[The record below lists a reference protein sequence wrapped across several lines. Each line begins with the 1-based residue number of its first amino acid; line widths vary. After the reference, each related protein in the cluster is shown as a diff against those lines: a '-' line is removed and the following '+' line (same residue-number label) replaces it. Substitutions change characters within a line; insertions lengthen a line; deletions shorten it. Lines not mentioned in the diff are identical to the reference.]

1 MRLIL
6 VFIALSLLMAW
17 AGSTPRGDAPGAYTT
32 LVVGLLL
39 LSGYAAGHFLSRL
52 RLPRITGYLCVGM
65 LTGPYLLGFLTREAV
80 GQLGFLNELA
90 VTFIA
95 LAAGGELRMSELRER
110 MSVILHSILSQTTI
124 VFIIVTIFVFLAAPL
139 LPFTASF
146 SNLQLLTVGTLFGVL
161 AVARSPSSAIAI
173 VNETRATGPFTE
185 TALGV
190 TVALDVFVIVLF
202 GAAISFCEVV
212 MSPAAALDLGF
223 IAGLSVEVLLGIG
236 AGLGVGLALGFYID
250 RVRANL
256 PLLLLGTA
264 LLVTSISHGFAVY
277 LKESYGLSIHLE
289 PLLICVTAGFTVQ
302 NVSRQGSRFIE
313 AIESVGLPVYVL
325 FFTLAGAG
333 LNLDALTQT
342 WTVAILLVGVRAGAI
357 YLSAYA
363 GGRLGGDP
371 PRFNRIAGLAYLTQ
385 AGVSLGLALEVTRRF
400 PGWGDAF
407 VTVIVAVIAVNQ
419 MIGPIAMK
427 QALVRAGETR
437 EVQY

>member
-17 AGSTPRGDAPGAYTT
+17 AGATPPGVAPGAYTT

-39 LSGYAAGHFLSRL
+39 LSGYLAGHFLSRL

-65 LTGPYLLGFLTREAV
+65 LTGPYLLGFLTREAL

-95 LAAGGELRMSELRER
+95 LAAGGELRVAELRER
-110 MSVILHSILSQTTI
+110 MNVIFLSILSQTAV
-124 VFIIVTIFVFLAAPL
+124 VFIIVTVFVFLAAPL

-146 SNLQLLTVGTLFGVL
+146 SSFQVLTVGMLFGVL

-173 VNETRATGPFTE
+173 INETRAMGPFTE

-190 TVALDVFVIVLF
+190 TVALDVLVIVLF
-202 GAAISFCEVV
+202 GAAVSFCEVA
-212 MSPAAALDLGF
+212 MSPAAALDPGF
-223 IAGLSVEVLLGIG
+223 VAALSVEVLLGIG
-236 AGLGVGLALGFYID
+236 AGLVVGLALGFYID

-264 LLVTSISHGFAVY
+264 LLVTSISHGFAAY
-277 LKESYGLSIHLE
+277 LKEAYGFSIHLE

-313 AIESVGLPVYVL
+313 AIESVSLPVYVL

-333 LNLDALTQT
+333 LNLEALMQT
-342 WTVAILLVGVRAGAI
+342 WTIAILIVGVRTGSI

-371 PRFNRIAGLAYLTQ
+371 PRFNRLAGLTYLTQ
-385 AGVSLGLALEVTRRF
+385 AGVSLGLALEVSRRF

-407 VTVIVAVIAVNQ
+407 VTVIVAIIAVNQ

-427 QALVRAGETR
+427 QALIRAGETR
-437 EVQY
+437 EA

>member
-17 AGSTPRGDAPGAYTT
+17 AGATPPGVAPGAYTT

-39 LSGYAAGHFLSRL
+39 LSGYLAGHFLSIL

-65 LTGPYLLGFLTREAV
+65 LTGPYLLGFLTREAL

-95 LAAGGELRMSELRER
+95 LAAGGELRVAELRER
-110 MSVILHSILSQTTI
+110 MSVIFLSILSQTTV
-124 VFIIVTIFVFLAAPL
+124 VFIIVSVFVFLAAPL
-139 LPFTASF
+139 IPFTASF
-146 SNLQLLTVGTLFGVL
+146 TSFQVLTVGMLFGVL

-173 VNETRATGPFTE
+173 INETRAMGPFTE

-190 TVALDVFVIVLF
+190 TVALDVLVIVLF
-202 GAAISFCEVV
+202 GAAVSFCEVV
-212 MSPAAALDLGF
+212 MSPAAALDPGF

-236 AGLGVGLALGFYID
+236 AGLVVGLALGYYID

-264 LLVTSISHGFAVY
+264 LLVTSISHGFAAY
-277 LKESYGLSIHLE
+277 LKAAYGLSIHLE

-313 AIESVGLPVYVL
+313 AIESVSLPVYVL

-333 LNLDALTQT
+333 LNLEALLQT
-342 WTVAILLVGVRAGAI
+342 WTIAILLVGVRAGAI
-357 YLSAYA
+357 YMSAYT

-371 PRFNRIAGLAYLTQ
+371 PRFNRLAGLTYLTQ
-385 AGVSLGLALEVTRRF
+385 AGVSLGLALEVSRRF

-427 QALVRAGETR
+427 QALIRAGETR
-437 EVQY
+437 EA

>member
-17 AGSTPRGDAPGAYTT
+17 AGATPPGVAPGAYTT

-39 LSGYAAGHFLSRL
+39 LSGYLAGHFLSIL

-65 LTGPYLLGFLTREAV
+65 LTGPYLLGFLTREAL

-95 LAAGGELRMSELRER
+95 LAAGGELRVVELRER
-110 MSVILHSILSQTTI
+110 MSVIFLSILSQTTV
-124 VFIIVTIFVFLAAPL
+124 VFIIVSVFVFLAAPL

-146 SNLQLLTVGTLFGVL
+146 TSFQVLTVGMLFGVL

-173 VNETRATGPFTE
+173 INETRAMGPFTE

-190 TVALDVFVIVLF
+190 TVALDVLVIVLF
-202 GAAISFCEVV
+202 GAAVSFCEVV
-212 MSPAAALDLGF
+212 MSPAAALDPGF

-236 AGLGVGLALGFYID
+236 AGLVVGLALGYYID

-264 LLVTSISHGFAVY
+264 LLVTSISHGFAAY
-277 LKESYGLSIHLE
+277 LKAAYGLSIHLE

-313 AIESVGLPVYVL
+313 AIESVSLPVYVL

-333 LNLDALTQT
+333 LNLEALLQT
-342 WTVAILLVGVRAGAI
+342 WTIAILLVGVRAGAI
-357 YLSAYA
+357 YMSAYT

-371 PRFNRIAGLAYLTQ
+371 PRFNRLAGLTYLTQ
-385 AGVSLGLALEVTRRF
+385 AGVSLGLALEVSRRF

-427 QALVRAGETR
+427 QALIRAGETR
-437 EVQY
+437 EA

>member
-6 VFIALSLLMAW
+6 VFVALSLLMAW
-17 AGSTPRGDAPGAYTT
+17 AGATPPGDAPGAYAT

-39 LSGYAAGHFLSRL
+39 LSGYVAGHVLATL

-65 LTGPYLLGFLTREAV
+65 LTGPFLLGFLTREAV
-80 GQLGFLNELA
+80 SQLGFVNELA

-95 LAAGGELRMSELRER
+95 LAAGGELRVAELRER
-110 MSVILHSILSQTTI
+110 MNVIFLSMLSQTTV
-124 VFIIVTIFVFLAAPL
+124 VFIIVTVFVFLAAPL
-139 LPFTASF
+139 LPFTATFTS
-146 SNLQLLTVGTLFGVL
+146 LQILTVGMLFGVL

-173 VNETRATGPFTE
+173 INETRAMGPFTE

-190 TVALDVFVIVLF
+190 TVALDVLVIILF
-202 GAAISFCEVV
+202 GAAVSFCEVV
-212 MSPAAALDLGF
+212 MSPATALDVGF
-223 IAGLSVEVLLGIG
+223 IATLGGEVLLGIG
-236 AGLGVGLALGFYID
+236 AGLVVGLALGYYID
-250 RVRANL
+250 RVRVNL
-256 PLLLLGTA
+256 PLLLLGAA
-264 LLVTSISHGFAVY
+264 LLVTSISHGFAAY
-277 LKESYGLSIHLE
+277 LKEAYGLSIHPE

-302 NVSRQGSRFIE
+302 NVSRQGFRFIE
-313 AIESVGLPVYVL
+313 AIESVSLPVYVL

-333 LNLDALTQT
+333 LNLDALRQT
-342 WTVAILLVGVRAGAI
+342 WTIAILLVAVRAGAI

-371 PRFNRIAGLAYLTQ
+371 PRFNRLAGLTYLTQ
-385 AGVSLGLALEVTRRF
+385 AGVSLGLAMEVTRRF

-427 QALVRAGETR
+427 QALTRAGETR
-437 EVQY
+437 EA

>member
-1 MRLIL
+1 
-6 VFIALSLLMAW
+6 MAW
-17 AGSTPRGDAPGAYTT
+17 AGATPSGDAPGAYTT

-39 LSGYAAGHFLSRL
+39 LSGHVAGHVLSRL

-95 LAAGGELRMSELRER
+95 LAAGGELRVADLKDR
-110 MSVILHSILSQTTI
+110 MKVILLTILSLTAI
-124 VFIIVTIFVFLAAPL
+124 VFSIVTVFVWFTRSL
-139 LPFTASF
+139 LPFTAAF
-146 SNLQLLTVGTLFGVL
+146 SSLQVLAVGMLFGVL

-173 VNETRATGPFTE
+173 INETRALGPFTE

-190 TVALDVFVIVLF
+190 TVALDVLVIVLF

-212 MSPAAALDLGF
+212 MTPAAALDPGF

-236 AGLGVGLALGFYID
+236 AGVAVGLALGYYID

-264 LLVTSISHGFAVY
+264 LMVTSISHGVPAY
-277 LKESYGLSIHLE
+277 LKESFNLTIHLE

-302 NVSRQGSRFIE
+302 NVSRQGPHFIE
-313 AIESVGLPVYVL
+313 AIESVSLPVYVL

-333 LNLDALTQT
+333 LNLDALMQT
-342 WTVAILLVGVRAGAI
+342 WTIALLLVGVRAAAI
-357 YLSAYA
+357 YVSAYA

-371 PRFNRIAGLAYLTQ
+371 PRFNRIAGMAYLTQ

-400 PGWGDAF
+400 PGWGEAF

-427 QALVRAGETR
+427 QALTRAGETR
-437 EVQY
+437 EI

>member
-17 AGSTPRGDAPGAYTT
+17 AGATPPGDAPGAYTT

-39 LSGYAAGHFLSRL
+39 LSGYAAGHVLSRL

-65 LTGPYLLGFLTREAV
+65 LAGPYLLGFLTDEAV
-80 GQLGFLNELA
+80 SQLGFLNELA

-95 LAAGGELRMSELRER
+95 LAAGGELRVADLKDR
-110 MSVILHSILSQTTI
+110 MRVILLTILSLTAI
-124 VFIIVTIFVFLAAPL
+124 VFTIITLFVWSMRSL
-139 LPFTASF
+139 LPFTSDF
-146 SNLQLLTVGTLFGVL
+146 SSLQVLAVGMLFGVL

-173 VNETRATGPFTE
+173 INETRALGPFTE

-190 TVALDVFVIVLF
+190 TVVMDVFVIVLF
-202 GAAISFCEVV
+202 AAAISFCEVM

-223 IAGLSVEVLLGIG
+223 VVALSIEVLLGIG
-236 AGLGVGLALGFYID
+236 AGVVIGLALGFYID

-264 LLVTSISHGFAVY
+264 LLVTSISHGFAGY
-277 LKESYGLSIHLE
+277 LKEVHNLAIRPE

-333 LNLDALTQT
+333 LNLEALMQT
-342 WTVAILLVGVRAGAI
+342 WTIAVLLVGVRAGAI
-357 YLSAYA
+357 YLGAYI
-363 GGRLGGDP
+363 GGRLGGAP
-371 PRFNRIAGLAYLTQ
+371 PRFNRIAGMAYLTQ

-427 QALVRAGETR
+427 QALTRAGETR
-437 EVQY
+437 EA

>member
-17 AGSTPRGDAPGAYTT
+17 AGATPPGVAPGAYTT

-39 LSGYAAGHFLSRL
+39 LSGYLAGHFLSKL

-65 LTGPYLLGFLTREAV
+65 LTGPYLLGFLTREAL

-95 LAAGGELRMSELRER
+95 LAAGGELRVAELRER
-110 MSVILHSILSQTTI
+110 TNVIFLSILSQTTV
-124 VFIIVTIFVFLAAPL
+124 VFIIVTLFVFLAAPL

-146 SNLQLLTVGTLFGVL
+146 SRFQVLTVGMLFGVL

-173 VNETRATGPFTE
+173 INETRAMGPFTE

-190 TVALDVFVIVLF
+190 TVALDVLVIVLF
-202 GAAISFCEVV
+202 GAAVSFCEVV
-212 MSPAAALDLGF
+212 MSPAATLDPGF
-223 IAGLSVEVLLGIG
+223 IAVLSVEVLLGIG
-236 AGLGVGLALGFYID
+236 AGLVVGLALGYYID

-264 LLVTSISHGFAVY
+264 LLVTSISHGFAAH
-277 LKESYGLSIHLE
+277 LKEAYGFSIHLE

-313 AIESVGLPVYVL
+313 AIESVSLPVYVL

-333 LNLDALTQT
+333 LNLEALMQT
-342 WTVAILLVGVRAGAI
+342 WAIAILLAGVRAGAI

-371 PRFNRIAGLAYLTQ
+371 PRFNRLAGLTYLTQ
-385 AGVSLGLALEVTRRF
+385 AGVSLGLALEVIRRF

-427 QALVRAGETR
+427 QALIRAGEAL
-437 EVQY
+437 EA

>member
-6 VFIALSLLMAW
+6 VFVALSLLMAW
-17 AGSTPRGDAPGAYTT
+17 AGTTPAGDAPGAYTT

-39 LSGYAAGHFLSRL
+39 LSGYVAGHYLSRL

-95 LAAGGELRMSELRER
+95 LAAGGELRVAELRKR
-110 MSVILHSILSQTTI
+110 IRVISLSILSQTAIVFTI
-124 VFIIVTIFVFLAAPL
+124 VTGFVFLAAPL
-139 LPFTASF
+139 LPFADAF
-146 SNLQLLTVGTLFGVL
+146 SGLQVLTVGMLFGVL

-173 VNETRATGPFTE
+173 INETRAMGPFTE

-190 TVALDVFVIVLF
+190 TVALDVLVIVLF
-202 GAAISFCEVV
+202 GAAVSFCEVA
-212 MSPAAALDLGF
+212 MSPAAALDPGF

-236 AGLGVGLALGFYID
+236 AGLVVGLALGYYID

-264 LLVTSISHGFAVY
+264 LLVTSISHGFAAYV
-277 LKESYGLSIHLE
+277 KEAYGLSIHLE

-313 AIESVGLPVYVL
+313 AIESVSLPVYVL

-333 LNLDALTQT
+333 LNLEALMLT
-342 WTVAILLVGVRAGAI
+342 WAIAILLVGVRAGAI

-371 PRFNRIAGLAYLTQ
+371 PRFNRLAGLTYLTQ
-385 AGVSLGLALEVTRRF
+385 AGVSLGLALEVSRRF

-427 QALVRAGETR
+427 QALTRAGETR
-437 EVQY
+437 EA

>member
-6 VFIALSLLMAW
+6 VFIALSLLMAR
-17 AGSTPRGDAPGAYTT
+17 AGATQPGDAPGAYTT

-39 LSGYAAGHFLSRL
+39 LSGYAAGHVLSRMG
-52 RLPRITGYLCVGM
+52 LPRITGYLCVGM
-65 LTGPYLLGFLTREAV
+65 LTGPYLLGFLTRESV

-95 LAAGGELRMSELRER
+95 LAAGGELRLAELRER
-110 MSVILHSILSQTTI
+110 MRVILLSILTQISI
-124 VFIIVTIFVFLAAPL
+124 VFVIVTIFVFLAASL

-146 SNLQLLTVGTLFGVL
+146 SSLQLLTVGMLFGVL

-173 VNETRATGPFTE
+173 INETRASGPFTE

-202 GAAISFCEVV
+202 GAVTSFCEVV
-212 MSPAAALDLGF
+212 MSPAAALDMGF
-223 IAGLSVEVLLGIG
+223 IAGLGVEVILGIG
-236 AGLGVGLALGFYID
+236 AGLVVGLALGYYID
-250 RVRANL
+250 RVRVNL

-264 LLVTSISHGFAVY
+264 LLVTSISHGFAAYLREVY
-277 LKESYGLSIHLE
+277 DLNIHLE

-302 NVSRQGSRFIE
+302 NVSRQGSHFIE

-333 LNLDALTQT
+333 LNLDALMQT
-342 WTVAILLVGVRAGAI
+342 WTIAILLVGVRAGAI

-363 GGRLGGDP
+363 GGRMGGDP
-371 PRFNRIAGLAYLTQ
+371 PRFNRIAGLTYLTQ

-427 QALVRAGETR
+427 HALVRAGETR
-437 EVQY
+437 N

>member
-17 AGSTPRGDAPGAYTT
+17 AGATPPGDAPGAYTT

-39 LSGYAAGHFLSRL
+39 LSGYAAGHVLSRL
-52 RLPRITGYLCVGM
+52 RLPRITGSLCVGM
-65 LTGPYLLGFLTREAV
+65 LAGPYLLGFLTGEAV
-80 GQLGFLNELA
+80 SQLGFLNELA

-95 LAAGGELRMSELRER
+95 LAAGGELRLADLKDR
-110 MSVILHSILSQTTI
+110 MRVIILTILSLTAI
-124 VFIIVTIFVFLAAPL
+124 VFTIITLFVWSMRSL
-139 LPFTASF
+139 LPFTSDF
-146 SNLQLLTVGTLFGVL
+146 SSLQVLAVGMLFGVL

-173 VNETRATGPFTE
+173 INETRALGPFTE

-190 TVALDVFVIVLF
+190 TVAMDVFVIVLF
-202 GAAISFCEVV
+202 AAAISFCEVM

-223 IAGLSVEVLLGIG
+223 VVALSIEVLLGIG
-236 AGLGVGLALGFYID
+236 AGVVIGLALGYYID
-250 RVRANL
+250 RVRANV

-264 LLVTSISHGFAVY
+264 LLVTSFSHGFAAY
-277 LKESYGLSIHLE
+277 LKEAYGLSIHLE

-302 NVSRQGSRFIE
+302 NVSRQGPRFIE

-333 LNLDALTQT
+333 LNLDALMQT
-342 WTVAILLVGVRAGAI
+342 WTIAVLLVGVRAAAI
-357 YLSAYA
+357 YLGAYT
-363 GGRLGGDP
+363 GGRLGGAP
-371 PRFNRIAGLAYLTQ
+371 PRFNRIAGMAYLTQ

-427 QALVRAGETR
+427 QALTRAGETR
-437 EVQY
+437 EA